1 MYVDVGCG
9 RRSWRSWVRFQIWS
23 KQTVAEVVSR
33 VLGSLIP
40 PLHGRG
46 HRYIGTTGS
55 QTCSDGQTLTRF
67 QGITILHRHP
77 SRGSCRSAVLSS
89 AEAPAKAAPKR
100 TLPYRFRPHVWLYF
114 LSRSRTHWLRWDA
127 FCSGVSIQRTAGRQ
141 RPYKPVTVALA
152 NVWKC
157 RSNPTSAAEAASFL
171 ASGSLSTSTAKTVIW

>member
-1 MYVDVGCG
+1 VAFLGALPNMVETNRCRGCVA
-9 RRSWRSWVRFQIWS
+9 RPRFFDP
-23 KQTVAEVVSR
+23 TVARE
-33 VLGSLIP
+33 GASL
-40 PLHGRG
+40 
-46 HRYIGTTGS
+46 YW
-55 QTCSDGQTLTRF
+55 DQTLTRF